1 MKKIASLLALAT
13 LSLPVAA
20 RAEVGVQIHIALPA
34 APPMVVVQ
42 PGVQVVENQDE
53 EVFFTNGWYW
63 VRRDEVWYR
72 ARRPHTAFVYVESR
86 RVPVTLV
93 GMEPGHYRRFHRDHD
108 RGEHR
113 GWHKEH
119 DRGHGHGHGHHD
131 RHHD

>member
-1 MKKIASLLALAT
+1 MKKIASLLALAM

-20 RAEVGVQIHIALPA
+20 RAQVGVQIQVALPA

-72 ARRPHTAFVYVESR
+72 APRPHAAFVYVAER
-86 RVPVTLV
+86 RVPVALV
-93 GMEPGHYRRFHRDHD
+93 HMEPGRYRHFHHD

-119 DRGHGHGHGHHD
+119 DRGHGHGHHD

>member
-1 MKKIASLLALAT
+1 MKKIASLLALAM
-13 LSLPVAA
+13 LSLPLAA
-20 RAEVGVQIHIALPA
+20 RAQVGVQIHVALPA
-34 APPMVVVQ
+34 AMPMVVVQ

-72 ARRPHTAFVYVESR
+72 AARPHAAFAYVAPR
-86 RVPVTLV
+86 RVPVALV
-93 GMEPGHYRRFHRDHD
+93 RMEPGRYRHFHHEERHD
-108 RGEHR
+108 RG

-119 DRGHGHGHGHHD
+119 DRGHGHGHHD